1 MSVNTAIQAVY
12 NIITASDICFSTIG
26 FSSWSRCTP
35 FTGCQGC
42 SVAAEKNEEFPVFP
56 ALLNAKHQRNVTI
69 RILTNSYNQSSCEG
83 KITPLDWLSLN
94 GIEVRTYT
102 STTFMHAKFMMI
114 DKGKKTSVSSV
125 NFSYTSFMLNREAGV
140 VLESTCSAATNFY
153 AGVFEGD
160 WANAM
165 EYKPTNTY
173 SSSDMAVITNTAPY
187 PVVAP
192 SPKNIPGAY
201 IPRLI
206 PVAGVTIKK
215 VYTSPDYARDELTL
229 QTLDKVVKSFYLTIY
244 QVSCGIYQAL
254 GRGTKRSPNFSL
266 DLQYLMVAMKLHH
279 SHTL

>member
-1 MSVNTAIQAVY
+1 MMCVN
-12 NIITASDICFSTIG
+12 ITIDARMISCTVMILSSLG
-26 FSSWSRCTP
+26 FSSWSKCTT

-42 SVAAEKNEEFPVFP
+42 SIADEKNEQFPVFP

-69 RILTNSYNQSSCEG
+69 RILTNDYNQATCAG
-83 KITPLDWLSLN
+83 KITPLDWLFLN

-140 VLESTCSAATNFY
+140 VLEGMCSAATNFY

-160 WANAM
+160 WTKGV
-165 EYKPTNTY
+165 EYKPTHTY
-173 SSSDMAVITNTAPY
+173 SSSDMAEITSTTTY
-187 PVVAP
+187 PVAIP
-192 SPKNIPGAY
+192 DPRSIPGAY
-201 IPRLI
+201 IPPLL
-206 PVAGVTIKK
+206 PVTGVTIKK

-244 QVSCGIYQAL
+244 QVRYGYVWL
-254 GRGTKRSPNFSL
+254 
-266 DLQYLMVAMKLHH
+266 
-279 SHTL
+279 

>member
-1 MSVNTAIQAVY
+1 MAI
-12 NIITASDICFSTIG
+12 ASRSNQPRNDVCKHHCLCSHEIMFLSPLG

-42 SVAAEKNEEFPVFP
+42 SVADEKNEEFPVFP
-56 ALLNAKHQRNVTI
+56 ALLNAKHQRNITI
-69 RILTNSYNQSSCEG
+69 RILTNKYNQSTCDN

-102 STTFMHAKFMMI
+102 STTFMHAKYMMI

-140 VLESTCSAATNFY
+140 VLEGTCSAATNFY

-160 WANAM
+160 WAKGM
-165 EYKPTNTY
+165 EYKPTHSY
-173 SSSDMAVITNTAPY
+173 SSSDMAVITSTASY
-187 PVVAP
+187 PVVVP
-192 SPKNIPGAY
+192 VPKAIPGAY
-201 IPRLI
+201 VPRLL
-206 PVAGVTIKK
+206 PVTGVTIKK

-244 QVSCGIYQAL
+244 QVRQ
-254 GRGTKRSPNFSL
+254 
-266 DLQYLMVAMKLHH
+266 
-279 SHTL
+279 